1 MGMRSMLGDALI
13 SKIKAGLL
21 VSGVVLFSGLS
32 NVSVAE
38 TLYRWVDKAGRVH
51 YGDKANKQAETIE
64 IKVPVRQSNS
74 EEDQQQQQVNQAW
87 FEQERQR
94 RAKEAAGTKKLQ
106 TKQQKKWEKRQLACN
121 KAEDKYDRARAE
133 LKARKRAG
141 VTPKLESKLKLRL
154 ESLEYKVEQ
163 SC

>member
-1 MGMRSMLGDALI
+1 MVGA
-13 SKIKAGLL
+13 A
-21 VSGVVLFSGLS
+21 VFFSGLPT
-32 NVSVAE
+32 VSVAE
-38 TLYRWVDKAGRVH
+38 TLYRWVDESGRVH
-51 YGDKANKQAETIE
+51 YGDKANKQAESIE
-64 IKVPVRQSNS
+64 MKAPVRQSDS
-74 EEDQQQQQVNQAW
+74 AEDQRQQQVNQTW

-94 RAKEAAGTKKLQ
+94 RAKEAAAAKKLQ
-106 TKQQKKWEKRQLACN
+106 TKQRKTREKRQLVCQ

-141 VTPKLESKLKLRL
+141 VTLKLESKLKLRL